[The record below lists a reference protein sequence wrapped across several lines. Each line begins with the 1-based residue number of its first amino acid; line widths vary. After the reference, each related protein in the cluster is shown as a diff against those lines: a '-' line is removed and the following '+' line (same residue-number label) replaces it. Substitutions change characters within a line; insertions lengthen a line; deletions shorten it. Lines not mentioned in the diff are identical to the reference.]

1 MAAEEQDALDRLAA
15 LASQWGPENCKFTKE
30 HEWVRVEEGGFARI
44 GISDYAAGELGDVV
58 YVQLPNVGIVVKQ
71 SEKFGE
77 IESVKAVSDLFSP
90 VSGEVTEINFAVVDR
105 PELINQTPFGLGWI
119 IRVHLS
125 DPQELDQLMDNPQY
139 EDYLRGLEH

>member
-1 MAAEEQDALDRLAA
+1 MAAEEQEALDRLAA

-58 YVQLPNVGIVVKQ
+58 YVQLPNAGSSVKQ

-105 PELINQTPFGLGWI
+105 PELINQTPFGMGWI
-119 IRVHLS
+119 IRVRLS
-125 DPQELDQLMDNPQY
+125 DPKELDQLMDNPQY